1 MAPKKAKTNYG
12 ALFNAGAALQS
23 GAFPKAAAE
32 SLSRLAEE
40 DLTSVQLLPLEVL
53 LSNPYQP
60 RETMD
65 EEALQQLAQTIQSQ
79 GFQGV
84 LIARPHPT
92 QGENYQITAGHRRRD
107 AAKRAGLTSLP
118 VVIKEISDQDM
129 AILAV
134 TENIQREDLTPLEEG
149 RIFST
154 MMETMGMTLEQ
165 VAEAVGKSE
174 SYVRN
179 RRRVAQA
186 PEDIQQMVV
195 RKPDSLRAVFYLLK
209 VEDISVRASLI
220 EMIVQGQLIADQVDQ
235 YVKTL
240 EQQRS
245 PQQRIE
251 IATQPDR
258 DTETS
263 IGEVSSAAT
272 SSPGVKPSQTTRHAT
287 TPVSKKVATQEPDY
301 SQRQTPPPTVSEV
314 LPETVAPQK
323 QTLVGVSKLKTLLK
337 TIQAYA
343 QTVTTQQKLSPE
355 EIDLLDQIIEVAQQA
370 RHDFSPESEKG

>member
-12 ALFNAGAALQS
+12 ALFNTGAAVQS

-32 SLSRLAEE
+32 SLSVLTEE
-40 DLTSVQLLPLEVL
+40 DLTAVQLLPLDVL

-60 RETMD
+60 RETTD
-65 EEALQQLAQTIQSQ
+65 EEALQQLAQTILNQ
-79 GFQGV
+79 GFQGILV
-84 LIARPHPT
+84 ARPHPT
-92 QGENYQITAGHRRRD
+92 QRENYQITAGHRRRE
-107 AAKRAGLTSLP
+107 AAQRAGLTTLP
-118 VVIKEISDQDM
+118 VVVKEISDQDM
-129 AILAV
+129 AILSV

-149 RIFST
+149 RIFCT

-165 VAEAVGKSE
+165 VAKAVGKSE
-174 SYVRN
+174 SYIRN
-179 RRRVAQA
+179 RRRVAMA

-195 RKPDSLRAVFYLLK
+195 KKPDSLRAVFYLLK
-209 VEDISVRASLI
+209 VEDVSVRASLI

-240 EQQRS
+240 EQQGP
-245 PQQRIE
+245 PQQSTE
-251 IATQPDR
+251 IAMQPGR

-263 IGEVSSAAT
+263 AGEILSAT
-272 SSPGVKPSQTTRHAT
+272 VCSPDVIPPQTTIHVT
-287 TPVSKKVATQEPDY
+287 TSVSEKIATQKPDY
-301 SQRQTPPPTVSEV
+301 SKQQAPPPAVSEA
-314 LPETVAPQK
+314 LHEIVAPQK

-337 TIQAYA
+337 TVQAYA

-370 RHDFSPESEKG
+370 RHGFRSDIEKG